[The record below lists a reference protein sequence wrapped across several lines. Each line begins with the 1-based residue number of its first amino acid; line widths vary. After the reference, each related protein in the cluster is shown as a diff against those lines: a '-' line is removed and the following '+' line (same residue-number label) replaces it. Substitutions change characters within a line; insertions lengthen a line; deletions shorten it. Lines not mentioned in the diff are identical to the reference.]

1 MYYLQELDGDNDV
14 FSIITHHGK
23 GTIRLVKG
31 LDYERK
37 SLYQLRVLAVDRANS
52 GPINTGTAALL
63 VKVKDV
69 EDQPPVFS
77 AINPVTR
84 ISEDAVIGST
94 VLQSNFAFF
103 YYLTK
108 HITQSSI
115 SVKAHDGDRGINN
128 PIKYSISSGGD
139 NHFSINEN
147 TGIITTTMKLD
158 REDSRNQENGAY
170 ILEIVAKERSKVR
183 PMPSVSTEITI
194 ILTDINDETPKFRSD
209 SYVAEISES
218 AQENTPLTFIGETK
232 NGVFD
237 YDQVILL
244 NY

>member
-63 VKVKDV
+63 VKVRDV

-84 ISEDAVIGST
+84 ISEDAAIGST
-94 VLQSNFAFF
+94 VLQSNLF
-103 YYLTK
+103 T
-108 HITQSSI
+108 SS
-115 SVKAHDGDRGINN
+115 
-128 PIKYSISSGGD
+128 
-139 NHFSINEN
+139 F
-147 TGIITTTMKLD
+147 
-158 REDSRNQENGAY
+158 
-170 ILEIVAKERSKVR
+170 
-183 PMPSVSTEITI
+183 
-194 ILTDINDETPKFRSD
+194 
-209 SYVAEISES
+209 
-218 AQENTPLTFIGETK
+218 
-232 NGVFD
+232 
-237 YDQVILL
+237 
-244 NY
+244 